1 MKIFR
6 RARKFPPGDRIK
18 FKEKKHTMDTSN
30 FPSDSPENSGDS
42 SFSAPETPAAVPSE
56 AGQQENTAPPSAG
69 SRPNNRNF
77 RNRRFRGRKQNRQGG
92 GGHQARGNG
101 QANGN
106 RGVFT
111 GPMDHSYRQQNG
123 ENSAHQGQGNR
134 GQFGRRNRFR
144 QQFKGRKGPSQNA
157 VYSQANEIRPVDPSA
172 LHEDAA
178 TRIFAF
184 VEDLFFM
191 TKIMDTAKK
200 LNVKVALVKTFDE
213 LMEKV
218 GTDEKPSLVIFD
230 LNNTNAKPLTTIPKV
245 RSKLKKGTSI
255 LGFVSHV
262 QGDLKMKAQDAGCD
276 SVMPRSAFSQNLPSL
291 LRRHGAP
298 EEPEQS
304 E

>member
-1 MKIFR
+1 
-6 RARKFPPGDRIK
+6 
-18 FKEKKHTMDTSN
+18 MDTSN
-30 FPSDSPENSGDS
+30 FSSDSPENRGEDS
-42 SFSAPETPAAVPSE
+42 SFSPPETPAPA
-56 AGQQENTAPPSAG
+56 AGAENAAPPASE
-69 SRPNNRNF
+69 SRSNVRNS
-77 RNRRFRGRKQNRQGG
+77 RGRRFRGRKQNRQS
-92 GGHQARGNG
+92 GGHSSRGNG
-101 QANGN
+101 QGN
-106 RGVFT
+106 HNRGGVFT

-123 ENSAHQGQGNR
+123 EGANHQGQGGR
-134 GQFGRRNRFR
+134 GHFGRRGRFR
-144 QQFKGRKGPSQNA
+144 QQFKGRKGPGQGPA
-157 VYSQANEIRPVDPSA
+157 FSQANEIRPVDPSA

-200 LNVKVALVKTFDE
+200 LNVKVAFVKNFDE

-218 GTDEKPSLVIFD
+218 GSNGDGKASLVIFD

-298 EEPEQS
+298 EEPEQQ

>member
-1 MKIFR
+1 
-6 RARKFPPGDRIK
+6 
-18 FKEKKHTMDTSN
+18 MDTSN
-30 FPSDSPENSGDS
+30 LPSDSPENIGDDPS
-42 SFSAPETPAAVPSE
+42 ISPPEAPARDTSQGGAAPSAP
-56 AGQQENTAPPSAG
+56 G
-69 SRPNNRNF
+69 SRPNGRNF
-77 RNRRFRGRKQNRQGG
+77 RSRRFRGRKPRP

-101 QANGN
+101 QGNNN

-123 ENSAHQGQGNR
+123 DANHQGQSNR

-144 QQFKGRKGPSQNA
+144 QPFKSRKGPSQGA
-157 VYSQANEIRPVDPSA
+157 AFSQANEIRPVDPSA

-191 TKIMDTAKK
+191 TKIMDMAKK
-200 LNVKVALVKTFDE
+200 LNVKVAFVKTLDE

-218 GTDEKPSLVIFD
+218 GSNGDEKPSLVIFD
-230 LNNTNAKPLTTIPKV
+230 LNNANAKPLTTIPKV
-245 RSKLKKGTSI
+245 KSKLKKGTSI

-262 QGDLKMKAQDAGCD
+262 QGDLKMKAQEAGCD

-298 EEPEQS
+298 EEPEQQ

>member
-1 MKIFR
+1 M
-6 RARKFPPGDRIK
+6 
-18 FKEKKHTMDTSN
+18 
-30 FPSDSPENSGDS
+30 
-42 SFSAPETPAAVPSE
+42 PSE
-56 AGQQENTAPPSAG
+56 TGQQENTAPPAAG
-69 SRPNNRNF
+69 PRPNNRNF

-123 ENSAHQGQGNR
+123 ENSAHQGQGSR
-134 GQFGRRNRFR
+134 GQFGRHNRFR

-172 LHEDAA
+172 MHEDAA

-200 LNVKVALVKTFDE
+200 LNVKVALVKE
-213 LMEKV
+213 LDYMVIGTVAVMV
-218 GTDEKPSLVIFD
+218 GLLAVFVVI
-230 LNNTNAKPLTTIPKV
+230 V
-245 RSKLKKGTSI
+245 RSTKSGDPFFSKKGPSMPRKKKGTSI

-262 QGDLKMKAQDAGCD
+262 QGDLKMKAQEAGCD

>member
-1 MKIFR
+1 
-6 RARKFPPGDRIK
+6 
-18 FKEKKHTMDTSN
+18 MDTSN
-30 FPSDSPENSGDS
+30 FSSDSPENHGEDS
-42 SFSAPETPAAVPSE
+42 SFSPPEAPAPAASSE
-56 AGQQENTAPPSAG
+56 SATPPASD
-69 SRPNNRNF
+69 SRPNGRNF
-77 RNRRFRGRKQNRQGG
+77 RSRRFRGRKQNRQGG
-92 GGHQARGNG
+92 HSSRGNG
-101 QANGN
+101 QGHNN

-123 ENSAHQGQGNR
+123 EGGSHQGQGGR
-134 GQFGRRNRFR
+134 GHFGRRGRFR
-144 QQFKGRKGPSQNA
+144 QQFKGRKGPSQGA
-157 VYSQANEIRPVDPSA
+157 AFSQANEIRPVDPSA

-191 TKIMDTAKK
+191 TKIMDTARK
-200 LNVKVALVKTFDE
+200 LNVKVAFVKSFDE

-218 GTDEKPSLVIFD
+218 GSNGDEKPSLVIFD

-245 RSKLKKGTSI
+245 KSKLKKGTSI

-262 QGDLKMKAQDAGCD
+262 QGDLKLKAQEAGCD

-298 EEPEQS
+298 EEPEQQ